1 MIHISNKARCGIRIM
16 IYIALDAGTKTTVQD
31 IYTKEDMSKR
41 YLEQIF
47 ADLKKN
53 NLVSS
58 IKGKHGGYNITRPYN
73 EITAY
78 DIIVA
83 LEGEELTGDID
94 SKNKDLNQLLDNKLW
109 QPLQSQIQDL
119 LSAIT
124 LEALVNDYVGSQTNM
139 FYI

>member
-1 MIHISNKARCGIRIM
+1 M
-16 IYIALDAGTKTTVQD
+16 IYIALDSGTKTTVQD

-58 IKGKHGGYNITRPYN
+58 IKGKHGGYNITRPYS

-94 SKNKDLNQLLDNKLW
+94 SKNKELNLLLETKLW

-124 LEALVNDYVGSQTNM
+124 LETLVNDYVGSQTNM

>member
-58 IKGKHGGYNITRPYN
+58 IKGKHGGYNISRPYN

-83 LEGEELTGDID
+83 LEGEELTGDTD
-94 SKNKDLNQLLDNKLW
+94 SKNKDLNQLLDTKLW

-124 LEALVNDYVGSQTNM
+124 LEELISDYVGSQTNM

>member
-1 MIHISNKARCGIRIM
+1 M

-58 IKGKHGGYNITRPYN
+58 IKGKHGGYNISRPYN

-83 LEGEELTGDID
+83 LEGEELTGDTD
-94 SKNKDLNQLLDNKLW
+94 SKNKDLNQLLDTKLW

-124 LEALVNDYVGSQTNM
+124 LEELISDYVGSQTNM

>member
-1 MIHISNKARCGIRIM
+1 M
-16 IYIALDAGTKTTVQD
+16 IYIALDAGSKTTVQD
-31 IYTKEDMSKR
+31 IYAKEDMSKR
-41 YLEQIF
+41 YLELIF

-53 NLVSS
+53 NLVTS
-58 IKGKHGGYNITRPYN
+58 IKGKHGGYNISRPNN

-94 SKNKDLNQLLDNKLW
+94 SKNKDLNLLLDTKVW
-109 QPLQSQIQDL
+109 QPLQTQIQDL

-124 LEALVNDYVGSQTNM
+124 LETLVSDYLESQSNM

>member
-1 MIHISNKARCGIRIM
+1 M

-31 IYTKEDMSKR
+31 IYAKEDMSKR

-58 IKGKHGGYNITRPYN
+58 IKGKHGGYNISRPYK

-78 DIIVA
+78 DIILA
-83 LEGEELTGDID
+83 LEGEEHTSDMD
-94 SKNKDLNQLLDNKLW
+94 SKNKDLNQLLDTKLW
-109 QPLQSQIQDL
+109 QPLQTQIQDL

-124 LEALVNDYVGSQTNM
+124 LEALVSDYLESQSNM